1 MNRMKLDTRDVA
13 EFIEKYNPFGFKDEK
28 GAFMIFKDYDA
39 AYFELLT
46 RLYNAGPK
54 YIDMILFCHDNW
66 GMKPVDGS
74 RFVNL
79 CRRACGLPGETLLID
94 WKDGGAG
101 RDRLLQTLAKGAH
114 LITET
119 KFNTSMFLNALN
131 RFKSLKSLN

>member
-1 MNRMKLDTRDVA
+1 MKTLDDYLTY
-13 EFIEKYNPFGFKDEK
+13 FICVLCCIMLYLLVL
-28 GAFMIFKDYDA
+28 ICFKDYDA

-101 RDRLLQTLAKGAH
+101 RDLLLQTLAKGAH